1 MTAPLPG
8 SLFTLPLT
16 ERTGDAAT
24 LRVLADAERDL
35 APHALPERPWPL
47 EPVRDGVLVD
57 VSVGGRPVLPGAWVA
72 RHGLDRATGM
82 GRERVRP
89 TDLRM
94 PAHVLGEGSN
104 SVLAWG
110 ETLWPLPFDDS
121 VAIPASCRPGVHSL
135 SELRRLVLVVLERRA
150 DIGLTLWQDPAL
162 EVPWHDVRLVPRARW
177 WFEMAQ
183 VPVGMRYAEAARAQ
197 GVGLER
203 LASGT

>member
-1 MTAPLPG
+1 MSAPLPG
-8 SLFTLPLT
+8 TLFALRLT
-16 ERTGDAAT
+16 DRTGDAAT

-35 APHALPERPWPL
+35 APHAAADRPWPL

-57 VSVGGRPVLPGAWVA
+57 VSVGGRAVLPGAWVT

-94 PAHVLGEGSN
+94 PAYVLGEGSG

-110 ETLWPLPFDDS
+110 ETVWPLPFDDS
-121 VAIPASCRPGVHSL
+121 VAIPAACRPGVHSL
-135 SELRRLVLVVLERRA
+135 SELRRLVLVALDRRA

-162 EVPWHDVRLVPRARW
+162 EVPWQDVRIVPRARW

-183 VPVGMRYAEAARAQ
+183 VPTGMRYAEAARAQ
-197 GVGLER
+197 GVELER
-203 LASGT
+203 LSAGA